1 MENNAFI
8 NGDGIKKPRDILS
21 PDHDTIEKI
30 KMGNKITA
38 DGLLDFINSLKAEYL
53 VNATLLM
60 NRITLSEV
68 QKLKDHQGRF
78 IWQSSLSDSLKQT
91 IFGVLVV
98 CSSAM
103 PPIDKKGN
111 AIAIGDFKA
120 GYKIVDRSGINII
133 RDPYTEKPFVKFY
146 TVKRVGSNVVN
157 QEAIKSGV
165 FN

>member
-8 NGDGIKKPRDILS
+8 NSNGIKKPRDILS
-21 PDHDTIEKI
+21 PNHDKIEKI

-38 DGLLDFINSLKAEYL
+38 DGLLDFINSLKEAYL

-68 QKLKDHQGRF
+68 QKLKEHQGRF
-78 IWQSSLSDSLKQT
+78 IWQSSLSGSFKQT

-111 AIAIGDFKA
+111 IAIGDFKA

-133 RDPYTEKPFVKFY
+133 RAPYTEKHFVKFY
-146 TVKRVGSNVVN
+146 AVKRVGGGCGEPRNY
-157 QEAIKSGV
+157 
-165 FN
+165 

>member
-1 MENNAFI
+1 MLMLLSKVNEPTKYNNADRTSTTCSLTADRIKNTAQQIEILGLGEDTEKNNNCFVKMENNAFI

-78 IWQSSLSDSLKQT
+78 IWQSSLSDSLKQ
-91 IFGVLVV
+91 IYLE
-98 CSSAM
+98 
-103 PPIDKKGN
+103 
-111 AIAIGDFKA
+111 
-120 GYKIVDRSGINII
+120 YW
-133 RDPYTEKPFVKFY
+133 
-146 TVKRVGSNVVN
+146 
-157 QEAIKSGV
+157 
-165 FN
+165 

>member
-1 MENNAFI
+1 MLLSKVNEPTKYNNADRTSTTCSLTADRIKNTAQQIEILGLGEDTEKNNNCFVKMENNAFI

-78 IWQSSLSDSLKQT
+78 IWQSSLSDSLKQ
-91 IFGVLVV
+91 IYLE
-98 CSSAM
+98 
-103 PPIDKKGN
+103 
-111 AIAIGDFKA
+111 
-120 GYKIVDRSGINII
+120 YW
-133 RDPYTEKPFVKFY
+133 
-146 TVKRVGSNVVN
+146 
-157 QEAIKSGV
+157 
-165 FN
+165 